1 MATTSAC
8 ARPCCLAPA
17 WNESVHQFRLSLR
30 CTGTGVARDAACR
43 EGKLSPVGLLQV
55 HVPDRMSGLAG
66 MLRRRRHVITEY
78 LPQPWIS
85 ACGSPYLQM
94 AEGQVGVLFEEA
106 SRGRFPIP
114 PFGDQRAYDGGFV
127 VLPDAADPAQ

>member
-85 ACGSPYLQM
+85 ACGGSYLHICLLRLAD
-94 AEGQVGVLFEEA
+94 AETECNTVIELKPEHH
-106 SRGRFPIP
+106 
-114 PFGDQRAYDGGFV
+114 
-127 VLPDAADPAQ
+127 AA